1 MHTFV
6 SCIYGDGEKRSILHS
21 GGAMIEGTIVFGT
34 EAARRQLDEWGGECW
49 GEPEEV
55 WIEPQT

>member
-1 MHTFV
+1 
-6 SCIYGDGEKRSILHS
+6 
-21 GGAMIEGTIVFGT
+21 MIEGTIVFGT